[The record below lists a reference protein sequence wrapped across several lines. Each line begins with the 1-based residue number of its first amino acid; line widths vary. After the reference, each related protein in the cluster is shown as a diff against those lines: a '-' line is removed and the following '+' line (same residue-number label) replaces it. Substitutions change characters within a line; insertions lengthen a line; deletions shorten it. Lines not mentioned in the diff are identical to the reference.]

1 MTAISGHSSGATR
14 ARSLAR
20 GPDASRAQRTGHV
33 AARTQ
38 MGPSSTVEVTARKFS
53 WMENLV
59 HVDGRLMVANHVF
72 FPDPY
77 CVVQIDC
84 RHLVDNIM
92 VLESYRVGRRYATQI
107 LKVLESS
114 RDLLAFHRF

>member
-1 MTAISGHSSGATR
+1 
-14 ARSLAR
+14 
-20 GPDASRAQRTGHV
+20 
-33 AARTQ
+33 